1 MNSDS
6 KHTELA
12 QIEARAADWLIERD
26 LAGSDWT
33 PAQQQALDTWLDAS
47 TAHLV
52 AWLRLE
58 HTWKRADRLQALQAP
73 AQVDRAGAARGDP
86 AAPATFGVPWW
97 KKPQRRL
104 LGSALAGLG
113 VAVLGFIVLGT
124 FNPGVD
130 TQSYATARGQLEAVA
145 LADGSRLTLNTA
157 TRLRASV
164 STRQR
169 EVWLE
174 QGEAFF
180 DIAHDASRPFVIHA
194 GLQQVTVLGTKFSLQ
209 RDGDRLRVTV
219 LEGRVQVQAGHSRPA
234 VLVRDDTAMAE
245 ASNVLVSRKS
255 RQQITAAVGWLQG
268 KLVFDQVSLSEAAS
282 QFNRYN
288 RKQLVFDDAG
298 AARIGIGGVFDANN
312 VEAFARLLRDSLGL
326 TVQIGAEEIH
336 IASPA
341 PS

>member
-12 QIEARAADWLIERD
+12 QVEARAADWLIERD

-33 PAQQQALDTWLDAS
+33 PAQQQALDAWLDAS

-58 HTWKRADRLQALQAP
+58 HTWKRADRLRALQPAP
-73 AQVDRAGAARGDP
+73 QVDRAGAARDATP
-86 AAPATFGVPWW
+86 RAAFGTPWW

-104 LGSALAGLG
+104 LGGALAGLG
-113 VAVLGFIVLGT
+113 LAVLGFIMLGN

-130 TQSYATARGQLEAVA
+130 MQSYATARGQLESVA

-174 QGEAFF
+174 QGEVFF

-219 LEGRVQVQAGHSRPA
+219 LEGRVQVQAGQGRPA
-234 VLVRDDTAMAE
+234 ILVRDDTAMAE
-245 ASNVLVSRKS
+245 ASNVLVSRRS
-255 RQQITAAVGWLQG
+255 RQQVTAAVGWLQG
-268 KLVFDQVSLSEAAS
+268 KVVFDQVNLAEAAS

-298 AARIGIGGVFDANN
+298 AARIRIGGVFDANN

-326 TVQIGAEEIH
+326 KVQIGAEEIH